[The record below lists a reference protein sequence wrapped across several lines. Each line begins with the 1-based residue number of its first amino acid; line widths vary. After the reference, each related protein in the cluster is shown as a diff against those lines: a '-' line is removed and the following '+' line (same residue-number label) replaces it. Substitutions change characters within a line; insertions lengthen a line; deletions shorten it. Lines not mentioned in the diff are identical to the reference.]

1 MAVRPIEQA
10 EREFAAYFDCMRK
23 AVSAANAHLWRT
35 YADDMHRTSR
45 RSRANMLCDWIG
57 DELGKEL
64 IGKSGIQSINTYGV
78 PSFAIDQNW
87 LIRVHKMDEGGT
99 VATNNTQLRLSLDE
113 NDLAQ
118 VSLFGLPD
126 SATVVYLGYVENVA
140 SPLNPEVWLICPD
153 GENPAWEILLGTVE
167 PPAPI
172 ELPPQLERPDETRI
186 IPKRA
191 DRNEAG
197 EE

>member
-1 MAVRPIEQA
+1 
-10 EREFAAYFDCMRK
+10 
-23 AVSAANAHLWRT
+23 
-35 YADDMHRTSR
+35 
-45 RSRANMLCDWIG
+45 
-57 DELGKEL
+57 
-64 IGKSGIQSINTYGV
+64 
-78 PSFAIDQNW
+78 
-87 LIRVHKMDEGGT
+87 MDEGGT

-172 ELPPQLERPDETRI
+172 ELPPQPERPDETRI